1 MGLQSSGA
9 IDLQDVA
16 DEFGGSTPHGI
27 SEYYRNGSYV
37 TENNTGIPTSGT
49 IDMAD
54 FYGTVRASI
63 QTLSNSTNQNV
74 SSIFGSDFSTNI
86 PKILIIPSG
95 VTIGGTG
102 FGSGNRAI
110 TVPSGMSS
118 TLDIQNAGTISG
130 SGGSGGSAGGGN
142 GGTGGSAI
150 YIQSSGV
157 TVTNSGTIRGGG
169 GGGAG
174 GNNGSAGNSNYAYNI
189 KCIGGSAGSGGSGG
203 RGEGYDG
210 GAQGGSSGTSGGG
223 PTSNGQAS
231 QAAWFCGRVSPPAW
245 NSGNAGGSGA
255 SGGSFGNAGGNAG
268 GSGGQAGYYVET
280 SGVSYTLSNSG
291 TVQGRS

>member
-1 MGLQSSGA
+1 MPGLQSSGE
-9 IDLQDVA
+9 IDLVDVA
-16 DEFGGSTPHGI
+16 VEFGGSVPHGI

-37 TENNTGIPTSGT
+37 TENNTSVPTSGT

-54 FYGTVRASI
+54 FYGTVRAAI
-63 QTLSNSTNQNV
+63 QTLGNDTNVNA
-74 SSIFGSDFSTNI
+74 SSIFGSNFTTNI

-130 SGGSGGSAGGGN
+130 SGGSGGSSGGGAGGQ
-142 GGTGGSAI
+142 GGSAI
-150 YIQSSGV
+150 FIQSNNV
-157 TVTNSGTIRGGG
+157 TVTNTGTIRGGG
-169 GGGAG
+169 GGGGG
-174 GNNGSAGNSNYAYNI
+174 GNNGSPGNTQTAYNI
-189 KCIGGSAGSGGSGG
+189 KCYGGSAGSGGAGG
-203 RGEGYDG
+203 RGQGYDG
-210 GAQGGSSGTSGGG
+210 AAQGGSGGSGGG
-223 PTSNGQAS
+223 SPTSNAQTS
-231 QAAWFCGRVSPPAW
+231 QAAWFCSRISPHSW
-245 NSGNAGGSGA
+245 QNGTGGQNGS
-255 SGGSFGNAGGNAG
+255 SGGNFGQSGGGN
-268 GSGGQAGYYVET
+268 GGQAGYYVET

>member
-1 MGLQSSGA
+1 MPGLQSSGE
-9 IDLQDVA
+9 IDLVDVA
-16 DEFGGSTPHGI
+16 VEFGGSVPHGI

-54 FYGTVRASI
+54 FYGTVRAAI
-63 QTLSNSTNQNV
+63 QTLSNSTNQNA
-74 SSIFGSDFSTNI
+74 STIFGSNFTTNI

-95 VTIGGTG
+95 VHIGGTG
-102 FGSGNRAI
+102 FGSGNRAL

-130 SGGSGGSAGGGN
+130 SGGSAGNGG
-142 GGTGGSAI
+142 GGTGGQGGSAI
-150 YIQSSGV
+150 FIQSNNV
-157 TVTNSGTIRGGG
+157 TVTNTGTIRGGG
-169 GGGAG
+169 GGGG
-174 GNNGSAGNSNYAYNI
+174 GGGNGSAGNTQTGYNI
-189 KCIGGSAGSGGSGG
+189 QCFGGSAGSGGAGG

-210 GAQGGSSGTSGGG
+210 SAQGGQGGG
-223 PTSNGQAS
+223 GGGSPSTNVRADQG
-231 QAAWFCGRVSPPAW
+231 AWFCSRISPHSW
-245 NSGNAGGSGA
+245 QNGTAGQNGY
-255 SGGSFGNAGGNAG
+255 SGGNFGQAGT

-280 SGVSYTLSNSG
+280 SGVSYTLNNTG